1 MAGSRRCWKLRGEL
15 SKLPLCGMG
24 SSLRLRCRPFLPTF
38 DPRSNDDAKR
48 HRGVALA
55 YAAGLFPLNS
65 ILDRIVAL
73 CATGEK
79 DQTACKPGSVRLIAQ
94 VWQPFLWDACCQA
107 PHATHPGRGRKTA
120 HARPLFGLAP
130 GGVYRAG
137 PVASPAVGSYPT
149 LSPLPLHEEAA
160 VCFLWHFPSA
170 RAGRPLAV
178 ALFPWSPDFP
188 PTGRYQPASGCPAVW
203 SRSGI

>member
-24 SSLRLRCRPFLPTF
+24 SSLRLRCKPFLPTF

-107 PHATHPGRGRKTA
+107 PHATHPGRRRDTA

-149 LSPLPLHEEAA
+149 LSPLPLPKGRRFAF
-160 VCFLWHFPSA
+160 CGTFP
-170 RAGRPLAV
+170 RLTPGGR
-178 ALFPWSPDFP
+178 
-188 PTGRYQPASGCPAVW
+188 
-203 SRSGI
+203 

>member
-1 MAGSRRCWKLRGEL
+1 M
-15 SKLPLCGMG
+15 M
-24 SSLRLRCRPFLPTF
+24 T
-38 DPRSNDDAKR
+38 RS
-48 HRGVALA
+48 V
-55 YAAGLFPLNS
+55 
-65 ILDRIVAL
+65 
-73 CATGEK
+73 TGRK

-137 PVASPAVGSYPT
+137 PVARPAVGSYPT

-203 SRSGI
+203 SRSGYRGKRGPAPVGEAAPGRLARP

>member
-79 DQTACKPGSVRLIAQ
+79 DQTACKPGSVRPCLRRDLAAIPLGCLLPGTSRDTPGARAENG
-94 VWQPFLWDACCQA
+94 PCA
-107 PHATHPGRGRKTA
+107 PPIRSCSGRGLPCRSC
-120 HARPLFGLAP
+120 RQVRGGLLPHPFTLTSP
-130 GGVYRAG
+130 GGGGLLSVALSLGSRRAG
-137 PVASPAVGSYPT
+137 VTRRPVLMEPG
-149 LSPLPLHEEAA
+149 LS
-160 VCFLWHFPSA
+160 SSMQA
-170 RAGRPLAV
+170 RQRPPGHLIRRG
-178 ALFPWSPDFP
+178 L
-188 PTGRYQPASGCPAVW
+188 
-203 SRSGI
+203 

>member
-1 MAGSRRCWKLRGEL
+1 MAGSRRCWRLRGEM
-15 SKLPLCGMG
+15 SKLPPCGMG
-24 SSLRLRCRPFLPTF
+24 SSLRLRFRPFLPAF

-149 LSPLPLHEEAA
+149 LSPLPPTRGGGLLSVALSLGLRRAA
-160 VCFLWHFPSA
+160 VSRRPVSLEPGLSSSMPLPACQRLP
-170 RAGRPLAV
+170 GRL
-178 ALFPWSPDFP
+178 
-188 PTGRYQPASGCPAVW
+188 VW
-203 SRSGI
+203 RGI